1 MNFTQDEITLL
12 VGEQRLEI
20 AFLARQLKQAQ
31 TRIAELEKNDG
42 KPVADKPAD
51 AS

>member
-20 AFLARQLKQAQ
+20 AFLARELKKAQAE
-31 TRIAELEKNDG
+31 IAKLKEINGNAESNVT
-42 KPVADKPAD
+42 PIAA
-51 AS
+51 